1 MRIKNLIPLLF
12 WAIIGGSIVN
22 TDNISHIKPFNG
34 YEKTY
39 SVIFFNTK
47 GIRQYSI
54 VAEGTPIEVWRRLS
68 ENRIRGHENN

>member
-1 MRIKNLIPLLF
+1 MTMKNLIPLLF

-39 SVIFFNTK
+39 SVIFLT
-47 GIRQYSI
+47 
-54 VAEGTPIEVWRRLS
+54 L
-68 ENRIRGHENN
+68 RG